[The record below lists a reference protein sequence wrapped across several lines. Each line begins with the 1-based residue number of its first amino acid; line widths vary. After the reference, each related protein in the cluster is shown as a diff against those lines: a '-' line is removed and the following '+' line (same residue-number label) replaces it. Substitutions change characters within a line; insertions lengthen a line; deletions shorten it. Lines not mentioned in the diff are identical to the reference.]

1 MNKLDNLNSWKIFLS
16 LANTR
21 NFQVTADYFESD
33 LSTIT
38 RNLDT
43 LEKALG
49 QKLVFRK
56 TRPLELTE
64 FGKKSPAAD
73 ESASQET
80 SANYFGAGIS

>member
-1 MNKLDNLNSWKIFLS
+1 MNKLDNLNRWKIFLS

-64 FGKKSPAAD
+64 FGKKAQRS
-73 ESASQET
+73 
-80 SANYFGAGIS
+80 

>member
-56 TRPLELTE
+56 TRPLRTYRVW
-64 FGKKSPAAD
+64 KKSPAAD

>member
-38 RNLDT
+38 PGSTHDIN
-43 LEKALG
+43 
-49 QKLVFRK
+49 
-56 TRPLELTE
+56 
-64 FGKKSPAAD
+64 KKS
-73 ESASQET
+73 E
-80 SANYFGAGIS
+80 

>member
-1 MNKLDNLNSWKIFLS
+1 MNKLDNLNRWKIFLS

-49 QKLVFRK
+49 QRLVFRK
-56 TRPLELTE
+56 TRPLDFFQLCATMR
-64 FGKKSPAAD
+64 KQK
-73 ESASQET
+73 
-80 SANYFGAGIS
+80 YFTK

>member
-1 MNKLDNLNSWKIFLS
+1 MNKLDNLNRWKIFLS

-49 QKLVFRK
+49 QKLVFR
-56 TRPLELTE
+56 
-64 FGKKSPAAD
+64 
-73 ESASQET
+73 
-80 SANYFGAGIS
+80 